1 MNMRLFTLLLLGGA
15 APAASAVL
23 ITVTN
28 GDFQTDVGQA
38 STVATG
44 WTAVNGAGTNNPPS
58 NYFQNDISGFTGDR
72 LALLKS
78 DGGNYIQQDLST
90 GASGAVDATSF
101 NGYIVNF
108 NYGYRRDSTTNGDL
122 TLRVSLWNTTDNL
135 ELAGQNFTIT
145 NPGTG
150 ANSMSA
156 QVANLSYDN
165 TQASLFGD
173 TIALRITNTTADLA
187 GNAWQRTGMVDDFT
201 VTAVPE
207 PSAYALFGAGS
218 LAAIAFVRRRK
229 RAR

>member
-1 MNMRLFTLLLLGGA
+1 MNMRLFTLLILGGA

-38 STVATG
+38 NTMATG

-78 DGGNYIQQDLST
+78 DGGNYIQQALSM
-90 GASGAVDATSF
+90 GESGAVDATSF
-101 NGYIVNF
+101 NRYTVNF

-165 TQASLFGD
+165 TQASLLGD

-187 GNAWQRTGMVDDFT
+187 ANAFQRTGMVDDFT

-218 LAAIAFVRRRK
+218 LAAFAFVRRRR